1 MQARSSVS
9 TVSADAKEAM
19 APARSRW
26 SWRGMVEDDAIFKWL
41 LLVPALI
48 FMVALV
54 IYPTVFAVVTSFQ
67 KYILPRPATFAGLEN
82 WRWVVNDTAFWSA
95 FLTTVKFVVIA
106 VGVELVLG
114 TLIALFLNRE
124 FRGQT
129 VIRGLCI
136 LPLVA
141 APFATSLAW
150 RHLYNSDYGVINY
163 VLQALGLPR
172 VEFLADSSIALYS
185 VIAIDVWQWTPLVI
199 FVVFAALRGLP
210 KEPFEA
216 AKIDGASAW
225 FTFRRLTLPMI
236 KPVLLIVAM
245 LRMVEAFR
253 VYDILYGTT
262 RGGPGT
268 STETINWLIFR
279 EGFQYFDLGRATA
292 MSVLVLLIVLVL
304 TNLLFQQLIKAIRAN

>member
-1 MQARSSVS
+1 MQARSSYPS
-9 TVSADAKEAM
+9 M
-19 APARSRW
+19 APGAAAPTRSRG
-26 SWRGMVEDDAIFKWL
+26 RMGRMIENDATFKWL
-41 LLVPALI
+41 LLLPALL
-48 FMVALV
+48 FMLALV
-54 IYPTVFAVVTSFQ
+54 VYPTVFAVVTSFQ
-67 KYILPRPATFAGLEN
+67 KYILPRPATFVGLDN
-82 WRWVVNDTAFWSA
+82 WRWVVNDVSFWSA
-95 FLTTVKFVVIA
+95 FATTLKFVVIA
-106 VGVELVLG
+106 VTIEIVLG

-129 VIRGLCI
+129 IIRGLCI

-163 VLQALGLPR
+163 LFQLVGLPR
-172 VEFLADSSIALYS
+172 VEFLADSSIALVS

-304 TNLLFQQLIKAIRAN
+304 TNLLFQQLIKAIRES

>member
-1 MQARSSVS
+1 MALDTSSDIPIAGRPAARR
-9 TVSADAKEAM
+9 SAIGRLLDNDA
-19 APARSRW
+19 S
-26 SWRGMVEDDAIFKWL
+26 FKWL
-41 LLVPALI
+41 LLAPAIL
-48 FMVALV
+48 FMLLLV
-54 IYPTVFAVVTSFQ
+54 VYPTLFAVTTSFE
-67 KYILPRPATFAGLEN
+67 KYILPRKPSFAGLDN
-82 WRWVVNDTAFWSA
+82 WRWVVNDASFWTAFGIT
-95 FLTTVKFVVIA
+95 LKFVVIA
-106 VGVELVLG
+106 VVVEIVLG
-114 TLIALFLNRE
+114 TLIALFLNRD

-129 VIRGLCI
+129 LVRGLCI

-163 VLQALGLPR
+163 ALQAIGLPK

-185 VIAIDVWQWTPLVI
+185 VIAIDVWQWTPLVV

-216 AKIDGASAW
+216 ARIDGASAW

-245 LRMVEAFR
+245 LRLVEAFR

-292 MSVLVLLIVLVL
+292 MSVLVLLMVLVL
-304 TNLLFQQLIKAIRAN
+304 TNLLYQQLVKAIREG

>member
-1 MQARSSVS
+1 VALDTSSDIPIAGRPAARR
-9 TVSADAKEAM
+9 SAFGRLLDNDA
-19 APARSRW
+19 S
-26 SWRGMVEDDAIFKWL
+26 FKWL
-41 LLVPALI
+41 LLAPAIL
-48 FMVALV
+48 FMLLLV
-54 IYPTVFAVVTSFQ
+54 VYPTLFAVTTSFE
-67 KYILPRPATFAGLEN
+67 KYILPRKPSFAGLDN
-82 WRWVVNDTAFWSA
+82 WRWVVNDASFWTAFGIT
-95 FLTTVKFVVIA
+95 LKFVVIA
-106 VGVELVLG
+106 VVVEIVLG
-114 TLIALFLNRE
+114 TLIALFLNRD

-129 VIRGLCI
+129 LVRGLCI

-163 VLQALGLPR
+163 ALQAIGLPK

-185 VIAIDVWQWTPLVI
+185 VIAIDVWQWTPLVV

-216 AKIDGASAW
+216 ARIDGASAW

-245 LRMVEAFR
+245 LRLVEAFR

-292 MSVLVLLIVLVL
+292 MSVLVLLMVLVL
-304 TNLLFQQLIKAIRAN
+304 TNLLYQQLVKAIREG

>member
-1 MQARSSVS
+1 MALDTSSDIPIAGRPAARR
-9 TVSADAKEAM
+9 SAFGRLLDNDA
-19 APARSRW
+19 S
-26 SWRGMVEDDAIFKWL
+26 FKWL
-41 LLVPALI
+41 LLAPAIL
-48 FMVALV
+48 FMLLLV
-54 IYPTVFAVVTSFQ
+54 VYPTLFAVTTSFE
-67 KYILPRPATFAGLEN
+67 KYILPRKPSFAGLDN
-82 WRWVVNDTAFWSA
+82 WRWVVNDASFWTAFGIT
-95 FLTTVKFVVIA
+95 LKFVVIA
-106 VGVELVLG
+106 VVVEIVLG
-114 TLIALFLNRE
+114 TLIALFLNRD

-129 VIRGLCI
+129 LVRGLCI

-163 VLQALGLPR
+163 ALQAIGLPK

-185 VIAIDVWQWTPLVI
+185 VIAIDVWQWTPLVV

-216 AKIDGASAW
+216 ARIDGASAW

-245 LRMVEAFR
+245 LRLVEAFR

-292 MSVLVLLIVLVL
+292 MSVLVLLMVLVL
-304 TNLLFQQLIKAIRAN
+304 TNLLYQQLVKAIREG

>member
-1 MQARSSVS
+1 MVS
-9 TVSADAKEAM
+9 DSDAAAM
-19 APARSRW
+19 RQSRVK
-26 SWRGMVEDDAIFKWL
+26 SPVGRLVENDRVFKWL
-41 LLVPALI
+41 LLAPAI
-48 FMVALV
+48 VFMLLLV
-54 IYPTVFAVVTSFQ
+54 VYPTVFAVITSFQ
-67 KYILPRPATFAGLEN
+67 QYILPRPAMWIGLDN
-82 WRWVVNDTAFWSA
+82 WRWVMHDANFWSA
-95 FLTTVKFVVIA
+95 FLTTIKFVVVA
-106 VGVELVLG
+106 VLVEIVLG

-129 VIRGLCI
+129 FIRGLCI

-150 RHLYNSDYGVINY
+150 RHMYNSDYGIINY
-163 VLQALGLPR
+163 VLESIGLPK
-172 VEFLADSSIALYS
+172 VEFLADSSIALFS
-185 VIAIDVWQWTPLVI
+185 VIAIDVWQWTPLVV

-216 AKIDGASAW
+216 ARIDGASAW

-245 LRMVEAFR
+245 LRVVEAFR

-268 STETINWLIFR
+268 ATETLNWLIFR
-279 EGFQYFDLGRATA
+279 EGFQYFDLGRATV

-304 TNLLFQQLIKAIRAN
+304 TNLLFHQLVKAIREG